1 MTNVLAHNV
10 EMVAGRPG
18 IQPRSALPYIEPSA
32 VADQIAKASA
42 MDTDGVHT
50 VNGVR
55 PVGVDGR
62 TVYMPRWVCSRPLMA
77 LAPAVKYASSNGD
90 SRTVQ
95 HATDLIFEIGLAIGA
110 DSASDS
116 AGVPLGLLDEAADII
131 EQVAA
136 RIETD
141 GWSVCPCGEEHG
153 QSAADT
159 KVPGSCEATP
169 SSSGRSAPR
178 ATGSSGSIGLSRGVS
193 GARAK
198 WNRRRP
204 GQVPAHEPYDG

>member
-1 MTNVLAHNV
+1 MADIRNTKAFKALATQTEAELLTRGLDVVSVAVTNVLAHNV
-10 EMVAGRPG
+10 ELVAGRLG

-42 MDTDGVHT
+42 IDADGAHT

-55 PVGVDGR
+55 PVRVDDR

-77 LAPAVKYASSNGD
+77 LAQAVKYASSNGD

-153 QSAADT
+153 QSAADI
-159 KVPGSCEATP
+159 KVPGVM
-169 SSSGRSAPR
+169 
-178 ATGSSGSIGLSRGVS
+178 RGD
-193 GARAK
+193 AELIRKIRAK
-198 WNRRRP
+198 
-204 GQVPAHEPYDG
+204 GDG